1 MHASLILLV
10 ASVAA
15 SAVAA
20 PMPIQSPAES
30 PEPLK
35 VRDVDEDNIIPAV
48 ENLKREILERLD
60 TIVLR
65 SIPDHGRNQNFELSN
80 GKRRLASG
88 ATGAEPNYKRDARD
102 QNVGGSWQKR
112 DARVYDHSGVN
123 KRDRSL
129 RTSKP
134 TYKRAH
140 SYGNGGVNYRR
151 DAREYSGPSANYKRE
166 ARQYSGPSAN
176 YKREPEARQYS
187 GPSANYK
194 REAEARQYSGPS
206 ANYRR
211 DFVETDVDD
220 E

>member
-10 ASVAA
+10 ASLAA

-35 VRDVDEDNIIPAV
+35 VRKVDENTIIPAV
-48 ENLKREILERLD
+48 ENLKREIFERLD

-65 SIPDHGRNQNFELSN
+65 SIPDDEQNQGFKLSN
-80 GKRRLASG
+80 DKRRLASG
-88 ATGAEPNYKRDARD
+88 TTGVEPNYK
-102 QNVGGSWQKR
+102 
-112 DARVYDHSGVN
+112 
-123 KRDRSL
+123 
-129 RTSKP
+129 
-134 TYKRAH
+134 
-140 SYGNGGVNYRR
+140 R

-166 ARQYSGPSAN
+166 PEARQYSGPSAN
-176 YKREPEARQYS
+176 YKREAETRQYSGPSANYKREAEARQYS

-211 DFVETDVDD
+211 DSDEADVDD